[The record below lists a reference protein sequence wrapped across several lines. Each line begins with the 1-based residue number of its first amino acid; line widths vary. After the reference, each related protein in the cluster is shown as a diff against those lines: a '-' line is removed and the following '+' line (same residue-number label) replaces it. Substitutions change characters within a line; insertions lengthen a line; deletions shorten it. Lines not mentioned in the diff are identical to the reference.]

1 MQKSTK
7 YNMPPKRAASSN
19 VMLYSRNWRIMT
31 LMIQNKVISPAKMDS
46 VKISKELHSGVC
58 NHGQATCKFP
68 HTAREGEPLQRGG
81 KEVERATVNK
91 NFSQ

>member
-1 MQKSTK
+1 
-7 YNMPPKRAASSN
+7 
-19 VMLYSRNWRIMT
+19 MT

-68 HTAREGEPLQRGG
+68 HTAREREHLYWDK
-81 KEVERATVNK
+81 KEFGRTIT
-91 NFSQ
+91 